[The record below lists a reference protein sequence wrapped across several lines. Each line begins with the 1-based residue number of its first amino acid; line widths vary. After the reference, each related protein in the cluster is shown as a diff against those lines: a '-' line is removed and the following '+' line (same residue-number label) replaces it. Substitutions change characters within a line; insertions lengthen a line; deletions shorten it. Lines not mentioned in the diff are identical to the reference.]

1 MVENAQQ
8 RQAEVAVRQVKGKVE
23 KWADKL
29 GWGLLILLIGLMAL
43 AVSAPDR
50 AQSKLSLGMTQ
61 AQVLSALNAQSHKTM
76 LLTEYCDQLVQIK
89 YPQRCSAFVAKQT
102 HRLLIIPVALDAS
115 LLVGLSQAGLMV
127 HSVKTNN
134 G

>member
-8 RQAEVAVRQVKGKVE
+8 RQAEVAVRHVKGKVE

-50 AQSKLSLGMTQ
+50 AQSKLTLGMTQ
-61 AQVLSALNAQSHKTM
+61 AQVLSVLNAQSHKTM

-89 YPQRCSAFVAKQT
+89 YPQRCGAFVAKQT

-115 LLVGLSQAGLMV
+115 LLVGLSQTGLVV
-127 HSVKTNN
+127 HSEIANN
-134 G
+134 